1 MVETAATGRGAAC
14 WLPCGLGIDRVD
26 HPIYQVGAMNTWS
39 PARPST
45 MLFEGP
51 DGPFPKVIG
60 WVLGGTF
67 AVACALGAL
76 FSFPYAFLGYLIG
89 QLAIVLMVSDYLVGR
104 VIGTGHVMLLV
115 AVLSLDERRLFQGYR
130 PFLLFPIA
138 ASDPHSLPEIHPSLW
153 RRVARGCL
161 VVRLLRLVRLLLPR
175 GIDPALLH
183 CGSNGDRTLVTTRP
197 LRSRGQEG
205 RQEGGK

>member
-1 MVETAATGRGAAC
+1 
-14 WLPCGLGIDRVD
+14 
-26 HPIYQVGAMNTWS
+26 MNTWS

-138 ASDPHSLPEIHPSLW
+138 AATLAHFLKFTRVFGVAWLGGALW
-153 RRVARGCL
+153 YGFYVWYGFYFLAAL
-161 VVRLLRLVRLLLPR
+161 IPLYYIVVQMAIVRLSPL
-175 GIDPALLH
+175 AH
-183 CGSNGDRTLVTTRP
+183 YEAAAKKGDRRAVDRLEL
-197 LRSRGQEG
+197 LRHMLIKRADAFGLEQPFPRSPADEWAR
-205 RQEGGK
+205 